1 MGYGKRALK
10 LLKDYYQGKT
20 TDLQGNDET
29 KENRKYFFIS
39 INISSLGEL
48 IENFNHNLLLKM

>member
-29 KENRKYFFIS
+29 KENRKYFY
-39 INISSLGEL
+39 
-48 IENFNHNLLLKM
+48 